1 MFTIILYLAAA
12 SGLCYSFT
20 KDRQKTKKSLMVAKK
35 ALLNILPEL
44 SAILILIAIVLTL
57 IPPSLIQALVGG
69 QSGITGMLI
78 TAIFGSVTLIP
89 GFIAFPLAKSLLD
102 VGAGVPQIVVFI
114 STLMMVGIVT
124 APLEIRYFGRRQTLL
139 RNGLAFLYSF
149 LAAIIVGRLVL

>member
-1 MFTIILYLAAA
+1 MFTIFLYLAAA
-12 SGLCYSFT
+12 GGLCYSFT

-35 ALLNILPEL
+35 ALLNIFPQL
-44 SAILILIAIVLTL
+44 SAIIILIAIVLTL
-57 IPPSLIQALVGG
+57 IPPSLIQDLVGG

-78 TAIFGSVTLIP
+78 TAIFGSVTIIP

-102 VGAGVPQIVVFI
+102 VGAGVPQVVVLI

-124 APLEIRYFGRRQTLL
+124 APLEIRYFGKRQTLI

-149 LAAIIVGRLVL
+149 LVAVIVGRLV